1 MIIAI
6 AQIDILPG
14 KPMQNA
20 KHAIE
25 YVKEARVRDPA
36 VRLVLFPELT
46 IPGYLLGDMWEEQA
60 FLRECKAA
68 ERIVREFAVEMDIFI
83 VFGTVSVCVGTQ
95 HDGRPVKFNSLIIA
109 TPSGH
114 TNIGYIPD
122 VYGDA
127 FIPKTLLPNYREFDE
142 PRHFSALSDP
152 NRIQPITITDVNDGE
167 ALKIGFALCEDG
179 WDADYNIKVMQI
191 LADKGANLL
200 INHSC
205 SPFTVG
211 KNGKRNRVF
220 GAHAKNAGVPLIYV
234 NSVGL
239 QNNGKTIYTFD
250 GCSVVYSTTGEVV
263 HESPMFK
270 EDIFLYDTEAKTVEF
285 DLHEQGII
293 TQQTDIGDIY
303 QAIVYGIRK
312 YCEQSGIKQ
321 VVIGSSGGVDSA
333 VSAALHVDALGS
345 ENVFL
350 VNMPSRYNS
359 DTTKN
364 LSEKLADSLGCQ
376 YWIVPIQDAVDLTI
390 KQVEELQ
397 IDSVS
402 SQRSFPLVLSQL
414 NSENIQA
421 RDRSARVL
429 AAIASSLGAVFSN
442 NGNKSECMVGYATLY
457 GDVAGYMAP
466 IADLWKEQIYLLGK
480 YINHIHC
487 GEVIP
492 EGIFNIVACAELSD
506 DQKVDEGK
514 GDPLVFWYHDRLFR
528 SWQQDWNR
536 KTPEEILEWY
546 DKGTLAEN
554 LDFPKNEFGE
564 YKTIDS
570 VFPTAYAFIAD
581 LERWWKLF
589 KGMAVAKRIQAPPVL
604 AVSKRAFG
612 FDYRESLNC
621 CMFTTRY
628 YELVK
633 KLTGK

>member
-6 AQIDILPG
+6 AQIDVCPAN
-14 KPMQNA
+14 PMQNA
-20 KHAIE
+20 KHIIE
-25 YVKEARVRDPA
+25 FVKNARRRDPA
-36 VRLVLFPELT
+36 VRVVLFPELS
-46 IPGYLLGDMWEEQA
+46 IPGYLIGDMWEEQA

-68 ERIVREFAVEMDIFI
+68 ERIVREFAVEYSVFI
-83 VFGTVSVCVGTQ
+83 VFGTVSVCDGTQ
-95 HDGRPVKFNSLIIA
+95 HDGRSVKFNSLIIA
-109 TPSGH
+109 TPTGT
-114 TNIGYIPD
+114 TNIGYIVD
-122 VYGDA
+122 SEGDA

-152 NRIQPITITDVNDGE
+152 MRINPFVIPDVDGE
-167 ALKIGFALCEDG
+167 SLNIGFALCEDG

-191 LADKGANLL
+191 LVEKGANLL

-220 GAHAKNAGVPLIYV
+220 GEHAKSAGVPLIYV

-250 GCSVVYSTTGEVV
+250 GCSVVYSPDGEVL

-270 EDIFLYDTEAKTVEF
+270 EDIFIYDTDTKKVDF
-285 DLHEQGII
+285 DVREQGIV

-303 QAIVYGIRK
+303 QALVYGIRK

-333 VSAALHVDALGS
+333 VSAALHVDALGN

-350 VNMPSRYNS
+350 VNMPSKYNS

-364 LSEKLADSLGCQ
+364 LADKLADSLGCQ
-376 YWIVPIQDAVDLTI
+376 CWIVPIQEAVDLTI
-390 KQVEELQ
+390 KQVEELT
-397 IDSVS
+397 IDSPG
-402 SQRSFPLVLSQL
+402 SQRSFPLSLSQL
-414 NSENIQA
+414 NCENIQA

-429 AAIASSLGAVFSN
+429 SAIASSLGAVFSN
-442 NGNKSECMVGYATLY
+442 NGNKTECMVGYATLY

-480 YINHIHC
+480 YINHIHG
-487 GEVIP
+487 GEMIP

-514 GDPLVFWYHDRLFR
+514 GDPLVFWYHDRLFK

-536 KTPEEILEWY
+536 KTPEEILDWY
-546 DKGTLAEN
+546 ANGTLAEK

-570 VFPTAYAFIAD
+570 IFPTPELFIAD
-581 LERWWKLF
+581 LERWWKQF
-589 KGMAVAKRIQAPPVL
+589 KGMAVVKRVQAPPVL